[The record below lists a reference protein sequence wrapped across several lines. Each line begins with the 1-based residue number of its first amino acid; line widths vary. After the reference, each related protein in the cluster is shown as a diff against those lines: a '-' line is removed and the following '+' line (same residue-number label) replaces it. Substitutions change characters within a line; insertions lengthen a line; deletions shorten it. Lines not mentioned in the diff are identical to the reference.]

1 MGQLAQDLNQ
11 MARQVQTLL
20 ASQQRLTLLEERQR
34 MARDLHDSVKQ
45 HTFGMAL
52 LMGAEKKYLEKDPTQ
67 ARLYL
72 TEAEEL
78 ADQTRQELTV
88 IIQELRPRARMEKGL
103 ATALR
108 E

>member
-1 MGQLAQDLNQ
+1 LGQLAQDLNQ

-52 LMGAEKKYLEKDPTQ
+52 LMGAEKNIWKKIPH
-67 ARLYL
+67 
-72 TEAEEL
+72 
-78 ADQTRQELTV
+78 
-88 IIQELRPRARMEKGL
+88 RPVSISPRPKSWRIKPG
-103 ATALR
+103 R
-108 E
+108 N